1 MKKSKWIKAGFA
13 AAVLTLGTSAASA
26 TESGFYVGLN
36 LGQST
41 FDVEDSV
48 EEILGTTQ
56 GLDDTDTA
64 WSLAF
69 GYRFV
74 PYFGVEAAYVDM
86 GEATFSD
93 SGRENWGGGVYYDY
107 SYSASFAV
115 TGPAVAMVAAIPI
128 GGFELNAKLG
138 VLFAKT
144 EYEETL
150 SETLSAPGFPSD
162 RYNDSY
168 SESASTTETL
178 YGLGAGYTFGDHFH
192 LRFDWMMVPDAG
204 DEEEVGEDD
213 VSSLT
218 VGFQYRF

>member
-1 MKKSKWIKAGFA
+1 MKATKLIAGGLIA
-13 AAVLTLGTSAASA
+13 SLALSVSSAFA

-41 FDVEDSV
+41 FDVEDTVRDSF
-48 EEILGTTQ
+48 GTTA
-56 GLDDTDTA
+56 GLDDSDTA

-74 PYFGVEAAYVDM
+74 PYFGVEAAYLDM
-86 GEATFSD
+86 GEMTFED
-93 SGRENWGGGVYYDY
+93 SGRENAGGGAFYEY
-107 SYSASFAV
+107 SYSTSISLN
-115 TGPAVAMVAAIPI
+115 GPAVSLVAAVPMQA
-128 GGFELNAKLG
+128 FEFNAKLG

-144 EYEETL
+144 ELKESL
-150 SETLSAPGFPSD
+150 SETLSVPGFPVD
-162 RYNDSY
+162 RYSDSF
-168 SESASTTETL
+168 SDSSSTTETL

-192 LRFDWMMVPDAG
+192 VRLDWTMIPDAG
-204 DEEEVGEDD
+204 DEDELGEDD